1 MNLASNGNGS
11 KTVPV
16 LPFPNK
22 PDLPSRQERDALATT
37 MNLASTGNGSKTV
50 EAFVALAK

>member
-37 MNLASTGNGSKTV
+37 MNLASNGNGSKTV